1 MMNGICGGNLEAL
14 AGVGTRDFV
23 ARRNGGVEASGDR
36 KPRWRSGTP
45 GSRIPAGSSEPWETP
60 MADQIRRVDYFYVEV
75 LDKPGEGVRVL
86 AALKEAGINLLNFT
100 AFPTAGGKAQL
111 DLVVDDAGALTKAAK
126 GAGLTLSGRKQAFF
140 IQGQNRAGAAAEV
153 FRKRSEERRV
163 GKECRSRWSPYH

>member
-1 MMNGICGGNLEAL
+1 
-14 AGVGTRDFV
+14 
-23 ARRNGGVEASGDR
+23 
-36 KPRWRSGTP
+36 
-45 GSRIPAGSSEPWETP
+45 

-111 DLVVDDAGALTKAAK
+111 DLVVDDANALTKAAK

-153 FRKRSEERRV
+153 FRKLADAKVNVRASNGSAGQGGFGMIV
-163 GKECRSRWSPYH
+163 WVAPSDYAAAAKALGV